1 MKIYLHG
8 KIGKK
13 FGKEWDLNVTSPNE
27 ALRAIDAN
35 TGNFFKYLASKQ
47 DENIFIDS
55 LLFILVSKETVLLS
69 E

>member
-47 DENIFIDS
+47 DENIF
-55 LLFILVSKETVLLS
+55 FKV
-69 E
+69 